1 MSQRSGSLEKY
12 VWART
17 HVPILRYR
25 SPCLIGKSRDTI
37 SLIANDD
44 THDTRRI
51 ELLDRLR
58 LHPWQPMRCRTNRDG
73 VSRTCTSLARLSLR
87 PSISMSA
94 SRIRSLA
101 TRRRHTYAVDSTSL
115 VSPTAHVKR
124 ASSRLVL
131 GEWDKLPLPHHRV
144 RGRREL

>member
-44 THDTRRI
+44 THG
-51 ELLDRLR
+51 
-58 LHPWQPMRCRTNRDG
+58 HPPHR
-73 VSRTCTSLARLSLR
+73 
-87 PSISMSA
+87 A
-94 SRIRSLA
+94 SRQTPAAPMA
-101 TRRRHTYAVDSTSL
+101 TDA
-115 VSPTAHVKR
+115 
-124 ASSRLVL
+124 
-131 GEWDKLPLPHHRV
+131 LPD
-144 RGRREL
+144 E